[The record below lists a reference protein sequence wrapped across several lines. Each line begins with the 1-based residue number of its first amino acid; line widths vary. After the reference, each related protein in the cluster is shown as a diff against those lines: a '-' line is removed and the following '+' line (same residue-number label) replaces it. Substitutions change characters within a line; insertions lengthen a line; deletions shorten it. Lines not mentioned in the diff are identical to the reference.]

1 MKNTYPFLT
10 PKGVYDGG
18 GGVLTLLVYQK
29 DKFLSTWVLS

>member
-10 PKGVYDGG
+10 PKGLYDG